1 MSESDDRLLTPDAPA
16 PPGTPE
22 LDLDVEIP
30 EADRPREQPGAQDVD
45 EDAGEI
51 EPPS

>member
-1 MSESDDRLLTPDAPA
+1 MSESENRPLTPDVPA

-30 EADRPREQPGAQDVD
+30 ETDRTRPGSQDVD

>member
-1 MSESDDRLLTPDAPA
+1 MTESEQGPLTPDAPR

-22 LDLDVEIP
+22 LDLDVEVP
-30 EADRPREQPGAQDVD
+30 EADRKEPDSQDVE
-45 EDAGEI
+45 EDAGEV

>member
-1 MSESDDRLLTPDAPA
+1 MSESDDRPLTPDAPA

-30 EADRPREQPGAQDVD
+30 EAGRPREQPGAQDVD